1 VPDHRSDTASRLIK
15 ATAAR
20 VYHALTD
27 KAQFALWI
35 APEGA
40 HASIDH
46 FDPRPGGSLQITL
59 TFDRPGGGKTTAN
72 TDTVKGR
79 FLEIHK
85 DVRVRIRRPR
95 SGRHHDDDMGADAGG
110 GWYRSGGRGRERAGG
125 DFERRSS
132 SRHGIVAR
140 EPSSARGG
148 RYGRLNWLGRPSRR
162 PASPDFRGRLKPEPM
177 WI

>member
-1 VPDHRSDTASRLIK
+1 LEFWLVPDHRSDTASRLIK

-40 HASIDH
+40 RASIDH

-85 DVRVRIRRPR
+85 DRSVRQAFVFE
-95 SGRHHDDDMGADAGG
+95 SDDPSLAGTMTMTWALTPAVG
-110 GWYRSGGRGRERAGG
+110 GTAVEVVAENVPAGISKEDHRVG
-125 DFERRSS
+125 MESS
-132 SRHGIVAR
+132 LANLAR
-140 EPSSARGG
+140 LVEDETA
-148 RYGRLNWLGRPSRR
+148 
-162 PASPDFRGRLKPEPM
+162 A
-177 WI
+177 

>member
-1 VPDHRSDTASRLIK
+1 LLVPDQRSDTASRLIK
-15 ATAAR
+15 ATADR

-40 HASIDH
+40 HASIDR

-79 FLEIHK
+79 FLELHK
-85 DVRVRIRRPR
+85 DRSVRQAFVFESDEPALAGTMTMTWELRP
-95 SGRHHDDDMGADAGG
+95 AAGG
-110 GWYRSGGRGRERAGG
+110 TTVEVLAENVPAGISEADHRVG
-125 DFERRSS
+125 MESS
-132 SRHGIVAR
+132 LANLAR
-140 EPSSARGG
+140 LVEDDAAG
-148 RYGRLNWLGRPSRR
+148 
-162 PASPDFRGRLKPEPM
+162 
-177 WI
+177 

>member
-1 VPDHRSDTASRLIK
+1 LLVPDQRSDTASRLIK

-40 HASIDH
+40 HASIDR

-79 FLEIHK
+79 FLELHK
-85 DVRVRIRRPR
+85 DRSVRQAFVFESDEPALAGTMTMTWELRP
-95 SGRHHDDDMGADAGG
+95 AAGG
-110 GWYRSGGRGRERAGG
+110 TTVEVLAENVPAGISEADHRVG
-125 DFERRSS
+125 MESS
-132 SRHGIVAR
+132 LANLAR
-140 EPSSARGG
+140 LVEDDAAG
-148 RYGRLNWLGRPSRR
+148 
-162 PASPDFRGRLKPEPM
+162 
-177 WI
+177 